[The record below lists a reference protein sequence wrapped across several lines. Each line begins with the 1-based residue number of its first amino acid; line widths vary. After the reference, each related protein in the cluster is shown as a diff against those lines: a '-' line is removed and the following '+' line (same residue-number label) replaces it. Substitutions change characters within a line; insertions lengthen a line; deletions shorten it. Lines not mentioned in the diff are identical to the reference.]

1 MYIQSKNIKMDGNL
15 DGITLDNSACWSLC
29 VAKRTAFGKKAKSN
43 IRSEYR
49 CIKHSTEK

>member
-1 MYIQSKNIKMDGNL
+1 VKPLKLDGNL

-29 VAKRTAFGKKAKSN
+29 VAERTAFGKKAKSN